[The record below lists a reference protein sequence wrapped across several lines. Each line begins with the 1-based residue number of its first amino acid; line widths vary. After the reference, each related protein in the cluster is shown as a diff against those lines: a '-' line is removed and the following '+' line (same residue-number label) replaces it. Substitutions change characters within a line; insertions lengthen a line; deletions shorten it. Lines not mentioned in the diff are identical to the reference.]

1 MCRPYRCAGRIV
13 LPPSDTVSTVSYD
26 ELRDRLDPL
35 ETGDTCRIVALP
47 DGSVD
52 RWYAIAGAR
61 VDRLEEID
69 AFTDQLAAGTRSFAL
84 EPIDVRPGGQAVN
97 AATQVHAL
105 GERATLVGHL
115 DDPVCSD
122 FPFETHSMGTP
133 ATVRVVDVG
142 PDEIQFSEPG
152 PTEDWGLEDLLAV
165 IDWERIVGAD
175 ALCCTNWISVRG
187 LTSVFDRLATAS
199 HDTRLPIVVDPGP
212 IDTVD
217 PSALDRLFDAL
228 SRADSAAA
236 SLEVVLSV
244 NPTELA
250 AAVRT
255 ADASA
260 RTRGA
265 DVTSDARIRSRTAAL
280 RSAIDITAVVSH
292 GSDAAVGTTRDD
304 AAAVEMVDLG
314 DPRRTTG
321 AGDRF
326 SAGLACA
333 LAREWPLETA
343 LALGNACAA
352 HFVATGET
360 ADPGALRSV
369 CERAD

>member
-1 MCRPYRCAGRIV
+1 M
-13 LPPSDTVSTVSYD
+13 SYD
-26 ELRDRLDPL
+26 ELRDRLDRL
-35 ETGDTCRIVALP
+35 ETGGTRRIVALP

-52 RWYAIAGAR
+52 RWYALAGAGG
-61 VDRLEEID
+61 DRLEAVD
-69 AFTDQLAAGTRSFAL
+69 AFADQLAAGTRSFAL
-84 EPIDVRPGGQAVN
+84 EPIAARPGGQAVN
-97 AATQVHAL
+97 AATQVAAL

-115 DDPVCSD
+115 DDPVLSD
-122 FPFETHSMGTP
+122 FPFEAHSMGTP

-142 PDEIQFSEPG
+142 SDEIQFSEPG
-152 PTEDWGLEDLLAV
+152 PAADWGLEDLLAV
-165 IDWERIVGAD
+165 IDWDRIVGAD
-175 ALCCTNWISVRG
+175 ALCCTNWVSVRG
-187 LTSVFDRLATAS
+187 LTSVFDRLATTPP
-199 HDTRLPIVVDPGP
+199 DEPLPIVVDPGP
-212 IDTVD
+212 IDGVN
-217 PSALDRLFDAL
+217 PAALEGLFDAL

-244 NPTELA
+244 NPTELEAAVTTA
-250 AAVRT
+250 AAS
-255 ADASA
+255 DG
-260 RTRGA
+260 TRGA
-265 DVTSDARIRSRTAAL
+265 GETSDARIRNLTAAL

-292 GSDAAVGTTRDD
+292 GSDAAVGATRDD

-314 DPRRTTG
+314 DPQRTTG

-360 ADPGALRSV
+360 ADPVALRSV